1 MSLLSN
7 NETERLG
14 ATLTQQEPDRS
25 PPPPGDANTV
35 SSRSEQAAAPAAADS
50 QSVSRSDAQVR
61 VLMVEHNPD
70 DVALSVR
77 ALKAAGFT
85 NKPAIA
91 ATKEEFV
98 RIATREEFD
107 VILADYN
114 LPNWNGLDVLALARK
129 LRMPIPVILLSGT
142 IGEELAVECIK
153 KGISDYVLKHQLQR
167 LSIAIRR
174 ALEDRRMR
182 EDRTRAEE
190 TLREREDHYRTL
202 VENAPEAIVV
212 FDVDKGVFVDG
223 NHCAEELFGISR
235 SGLFT
240 RAPWDVSP
248 AIQPDGRSSAEEVR
262 KQIDNTLRGE
272 VSNFEWVFRNSDGKE
287 IPCEVSLCV
296 LPSGRRRLVRGSIVD
311 IGERKRAEIAL
322 RESEAR
328 YRTLFESATFGLY
341 RVTLDGKLLDVNPAI
356 VAMLGYDSA
365 EDLLAINLSDELYVH
380 PSDRLRLL
388 EQLRREAFGDA
399 IVEWKRKDGKR
410 ISVRL
415 VGHPGNDPKRGADCL
430 EVMVEDVT
438 EHLALEKKLHQA
450 QKFEAFGQLAG
461 GIAHDFNN
469 MIGAILGWA
478 ELGLDETSA
487 DAVLHKRFEKIRL
500 QAERAAALTRQLLA
514 FARRQTLEPRHV
526 DLNQILEETLSL
538 LDNVIGSNIEMKMD
552 LAPGLAM
559 VRADPTQI
567 EQVVMNLCVNARDA
581 MPDGGLIT
589 VRTRNTEFD
598 EEFCR
603 KNPQARPGRQVLL
616 SVSDTGVGMDATT
629 LDRVFEPFFT
639 TKGPSK
645 GTGLGLATAY
655 GIVKQHGGLVLV
667 DSEVGKGTTFRIFL
681 PVSRD
686 SSVHSNPSSAGIA
699 ASGGTETI
707 LVVEDHEGLRDL
719 ARETLAHLGY
729 NVVVATDGEEALEL
743 FRKNAGKIDLAL
755 LDVMLPR
762 LSGVDVYDR
771 IRAVK
776 PRLPVIFATGYTT
789 AGTLAS
795 RLESSGCLVILK
807 PYSRGELAKRIRETL
822 EASRA
827 APES

>member
-1 MSLLSN
+1 MSLPS
-7 NETERLG
+7 
-14 ATLTQQEPDRS
+14 PDQL
-25 PPPPGDANTV
+25 PLLPGDAKTS
-35 SSRSEQAAAPAAADS
+35 SSRPEEAAIPAAADS

-61 VLMVEHNPD
+61 VLMVEHNSD
-70 DVALSVR
+70 DVDLFVR

-91 ATKEEFV
+91 ATQEEFV
-98 RIATREEFD
+98 RAATREEFD

-114 LPNWNGLDVLALARK
+114 LPDWNGLDVLALTRK
-129 LRMPIPVILLSGT
+129 LSLPVPVILLSGT

-153 KGISDYVLKHQLQR
+153 KGISDYVPKHQLQR

-174 ALEDRRMR
+174 AIEDRKMR
-182 EDRTRAEE
+182 EDGARAEE
-190 TLREREDHYRTL
+190 TLREREVHYRTL

-212 FDVDKGVFVDG
+212 FDVDKGVFVEG

-262 KQIDNTLRGE
+262 KQIDNTLRGG
-272 VSNFEWVFRNSDGKE
+272 VSNFEWVFCNSEGKQ
-287 IPCEVSLCV
+287 IPCLVSLCA
-296 LPSGRRRLVRGSIVD
+296 LPSGRRRLVRGSIID

-356 VAMLGYDSA
+356 IAMLGYNSA
-365 EDLLAINLSDELYVH
+365 QDLLAIRRSDDLYVH
-380 PSDRLRLL
+380 PSERLRLL
-388 EQLRREAFGDA
+388 EQLQRDAFGDA
-399 IVEWKRKDGKR
+399 ILEWKRKDGKR
-410 ISVRL
+410 ITVRL
-415 VGHPGNDPKRGADCL
+415 VGHPGKDPKTGAYCL

-438 EHLALEKKLHQA
+438 ERLALEKKLHQA

-538 LDNVIGSNIEMKMD
+538 LENVIGSNIEMKMD

-589 VRTRNTEFD
+589 VRTRNTQFD

-616 SVSDTGVGMDATT
+616 SVSDTGVGMDAAT
-629 LDRVFEPFFT
+629 LDRAFEPFFT

-681 PVSRD
+681 PVSQD
-686 SSVHSNPSSAGIA
+686 SSVHSNSSSAGLA
-699 ASGGTETI
+699 AIGGTETI

-719 ARETLAHLGY
+719 ARETLANLGY
-729 NVVVATDGEEALEL
+729 NVLVATDGEEALEL
-743 FRKNAGKIDLAL
+743 FRKNSGEIELAL
-755 LDVMLPR
+755 LDVMLPK
-762 LSGVDVYDR
+762 LSGIDVYDR
-771 IRAVK
+771 LRAVK
-776 PRLPVIFATGYTT
+776 PHLPVIFATGYTS

-795 RLESSGCLVILK
+795 RLESSGSPVLLK

-822 EASRA
+822 EASRT
-827 APES
+827 APKFKQSG